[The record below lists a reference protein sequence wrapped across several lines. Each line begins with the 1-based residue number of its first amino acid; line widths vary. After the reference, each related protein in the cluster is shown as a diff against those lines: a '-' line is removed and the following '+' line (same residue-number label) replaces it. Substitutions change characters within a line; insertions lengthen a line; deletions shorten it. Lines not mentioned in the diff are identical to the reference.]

1 MNKNLYL
8 LLCLFFNNTFFTS
21 HQLSKQILF
30 NSSKSIATISPKLF
44 SCLRSCSNN
53 SSDNNNFE
61 NIASKIDE
69 KNLQKLFE
77 EILQEQKNQNLLFE
91 KILNEQ
97 TQQRI
102 ILETNK
108 EKEKAHF
115 SFNKIMF
122 TIILNNLDIKDL
134 KKSRR

>member
-77 EILQEQKNQNLLFE
+77 E

-122 TIILNNLDIKDL
+122 TIIFYFSILNNLDIKDL